1 MQRVGPDKPPWERR
15 LIWVCFDYQ
24 DTIQLLKTDTCKIKV
39 KTLNRKTEYMYY
51 NCVKVIPVHL
61 FIHLYEIIH
70 EL

>member
-39 KTLNRKTEYMYY
+39 KIEQKNRIYVLQLRKSYT
-51 NCVKVIPVHL
+51 CSPVCPP
-61 FIHLYEIIH
+61 
-70 EL
+70 